1 MSSSWM
7 ALWKYFQWSLDFL
20 VAWPF
25 WFVTLALS
33 ANLGASL
40 TLQWPF
46 RRGRWKKEYWLV
58 FINYL
63 FIPVLLAIGVIAA
76 LDPAMV
82 PRPRPNTLA
91 VWASNGL
98 FVASLLLGIYWVYR
112 RKGTTMVCG
121 SNCVDSAMDSVWRR
135 IHCCHGTQ
143 RRLALVSS
151 LFCRLCEL

>member
-7 ALWKYFQWSLDFL
+7 AFWEYFQWSLDFL

-25 WFVTLALS
+25 WLVTLALI

-58 FINYL
+58 FTNYL

-91 VWASNGL
+91 VWASNAL
-98 FVASLLLGIYWVYR
+98 FVVSFLLGIYWVYR
-112 RKGTTMVCG
+112 MKELRWFAV
-121 SNCVDSAMDSVWRR
+121 A
-135 IHCCHGTQ
+135 I
-143 RRLALVSS
+143 ALIQLWM
-151 LFCRLCEL
+151 LFGAGFIAGMAISGDWL